1 MLVRR
6 WVHELT
12 FKNLRHCVNAADRE
26 ALRCD
31 LNRSANGAELPFF
44 SGVLRSLS
52 AAHRCI
58 WIRILN
64 SAEAKVYECRIVLPN
79 V

>member
-12 FKNLRHCVNAADRE
+12 FKNLRQCVNAAGRE

-31 LNRSANGAELPFF
+31 LNPSATAAALPLF
-44 SGVLRSLS
+44 
-52 AAHRCI
+52 
-58 WIRILN
+58 
-64 SAEAKVYECRIVLPN
+64 
-79 V
+79 

>member
-6 WVHELT
+6 WVNELT
-12 FKNLRHCVNAADRE
+12 FKNLEQCVIAARRE

-31 LNRSANGAELPFF
+31 LNPSATGAELALF
-44 SGVLRSLS
+44 SGVLRCLRTSY
-52 AAHRCI
+52 RCI
-58 WIRILN
+58 WIGIRN
-64 SAEAKVYECRIVLPN
+64 SAEAKVRHRGIVLPN

>member
-12 FKNLRHCVNAADRE
+12 FKNLEQCVAAAGRE

-31 LNRSANGAELPFF
+31 LSRSATGAEMPLFW
-44 SGVLRSLS
+44 GVLRCLS
-52 AAHRCI
+52 TARDCI
-58 WIRILN
+58 WIGI
-64 SAEAKVYECRIVLPN
+64 
-79 V
+79 

>member
-12 FKNLRHCVNAADRE
+12 FKNLRQCVEAADRE

-31 LNRSANGAELPFF
+31 MNGSATCSELPMF
-44 SGVLRSLS
+44 
-52 AAHRCI
+52 
-58 WIRILN
+58 
-64 SAEAKVYECRIVLPN
+64 
-79 V
+79 